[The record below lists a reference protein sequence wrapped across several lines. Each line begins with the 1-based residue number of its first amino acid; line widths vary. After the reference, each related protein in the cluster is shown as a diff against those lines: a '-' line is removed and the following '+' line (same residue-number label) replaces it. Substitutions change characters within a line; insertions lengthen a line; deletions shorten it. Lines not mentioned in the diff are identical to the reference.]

1 MCFFLG
7 ASRGLLFAPPFFLFK
22 FPGPGLQDFGKCT
35 RISIFFGGVEGGKYD
50 KVSLFFF
57 LQVVFFES
65 EVSRND
71 AYTDNTYLVY
81 IHCSIYVNIDIMK

>member
-1 MCFFLG
+1 MHQDFHFFL
-7 ASRGLLFAPPFFLFK
+7 
-22 FPGPGLQDFGKCT
+22 
-35 RISIFFGGVEGGKYD
+35 GGVEGGKYD